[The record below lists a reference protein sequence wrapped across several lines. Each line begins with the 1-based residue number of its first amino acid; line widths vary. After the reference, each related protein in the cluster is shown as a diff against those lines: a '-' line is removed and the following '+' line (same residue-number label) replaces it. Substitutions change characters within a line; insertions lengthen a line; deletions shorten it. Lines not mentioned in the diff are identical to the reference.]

1 MIHPLMIEFAPH
13 MTINV
18 VIQKTGTKTTGRMVQ
33 EFTRKVQSTGIVRSL
48 RDKRYRVKPD
58 GKLSRKTVALRR
70 LTKRAENIR
79 LVKEGKLQP
88 KVPRTQQYTK
98 KEN

>member
-1 MIHPLMIEFAPH
+1 

-33 EFTRKVQSTGIVRSL
+33 EFTRKVQSTGMVRSL
-48 RDKRYRVKPD
+48 RDKRYHVRGD

-70 LTKRAENIR
+70 LTRRAENIR

-88 KVPRTQQYTK
+88 KTPRVQQYAK
-98 KEN
+98 KD

>member
-1 MIHPLMIEFAPH
+1 

-33 EFTRKVQSTGIVRSL
+33 EFTRKIQSTGMVRSL
-48 RDKRYRVKPD
+48 RDKRYYVRAD

-70 LTKRAENIR
+70 LARRTENIR

-88 KVPRTQQYTK
+88 KTPRVQQYAK
-98 KEN
+98 KD

>member
-1 MIHPLMIEFAPH
+1 

-48 RDKRYRVKPD
+48 RDKRYHVRGS

-70 LTKRAENIR
+70 LARRAQNIQ

-88 KVPRTQQYTK
+88 KTPRTQQFAK
-98 KEN
+98 KD

>member
-1 MIHPLMIEFAPH
+1 

-18 VIQKTGTKTTGRMVQ
+18 VISKTGTKTTGRMVQ

-48 RDKRYRVKPD
+48 RDKRYHARD
-58 GKLSRKTVALRR
+58 NGKLSRKTVALRR
-70 LTKRAENIR
+70 IARRTENIR

-88 KVPRTQQYTK
+88 KVQRTQQFTK
-98 KEN
+98 KD

>member
-1 MIHPLMIEFAPH
+1 

-33 EFTRKVQSTGIVRSL
+33 EFTRKVQSTGMVRSL
-48 RDKRYRVKPD
+48 RDKRYHVRD
-58 GKLSRKTVALRR
+58 SGKLSRKTVALRR
-70 LTKRAENIR
+70 LARRTENIR

-88 KVPRTQQYTK
+88 KTPRTQQFSK
-98 KEN
+98 KD

>member
-1 MIHPLMIEFAPH
+1 

-33 EFTRKVQSTGIVRSL
+33 EFTRKIQSTGIVRSL
-48 RDKRYRVKPD
+48 RDKRYHVRD
-58 GKLSRKTVALRR
+58 GGKLSRKTVALRR
-70 LTKRAENIR
+70 LARRAHNIK

-88 KVPRTQQYTK
+88 KTPRTQQFAK
-98 KEN
+98 KD